1 MRGEHLLSK
10 LSFIDHK
17 WVKEAEIEKKNNHKL
32 RRAML
37 SAVAVVAALAVAAG
51 VAMGVFVNSKAFVL
65 MEIARDYEHVLRLR
79 YCIVDDHLAEYE
91 VKKLTDRQQ
100 EKLADRKGELYLEGD
115 GLRIYRFADREDLVY
130 LIFEQNGELMLGE
143 FYQFSYFAT
152 YEALKGALQD
162 PQLALMYPF
171 SQEQLERI
179 TVVPSPMDALRMI
192 YGLENARDIRSVTFK
207 KTDSDRTRRG
217 ESVKVKTVT
226 LREHED
232 IDEFFDILCALEI
245 SADEDW
251 SNEPGTEKIA
261 ERLALLTALEIPSV
275 QVDRTI
281 LVELCS
287 GYILEMR
294 YDGELGKLRISYW
307 QARSSLNDEMNDWF
321 IEKAKIDFS
330 YQGYAENPHVPM
342 GETATVRP
350 APSDTAD
357 LPPESAP

>member
-17 WVKEAEIEKKNNHKL
+17 WVKEAEIEKKNNYKL

-37 SAVAVVAALAVAAG
+37 SAVAVVAALAVATG
-51 VAMGVFVNSKAFVL
+51 VAMGVFVNSQAFVL

-171 SQEQLERI
+171 
-179 TVVPSPMDALRMI
+179 
-192 YGLENARDIRSVTFK
+192 
-207 KTDSDRTRRG
+207 
-217 ESVKVKTVT
+217 
-226 LREHED
+226 
-232 IDEFFDILCALEI
+232 
-245 SADEDW
+245 
-251 SNEPGTEKIA
+251 
-261 ERLALLTALEIPSV
+261 
-275 QVDRTI
+275 
-281 LVELCS
+281 
-287 GYILEMR
+287 
-294 YDGELGKLRISYW
+294 
-307 QARSSLNDEMNDWF
+307 
-321 IEKAKIDFS
+321 
-330 YQGYAENPHVPM
+330 
-342 GETATVRP
+342 
-350 APSDTAD
+350 
-357 LPPESAP
+357 